1 LGDINAVKIV
11 QDHARELIRLGAAL
25 PFIVAEEERLIF
37 FERAS
42 DCRAVLVLAQYRI
55 RSGQW
60 GPGIE
65 LIIHSEVVRGA
76 AELVRARLSDY
87 IYEASESPAVLG
99 QICAIQDTELLCC
112 FL

>member
-1 LGDINAVKIV
+1 
-11 QDHARELIRLGAAL
+11 
-25 PFIVAEEERLIF
+25 FIVAEEERLIF

-87 IYEASESPAVLG
+87 ITEPPSGPPYSARYVLFRTRNCCAASCDGVTRGNPVKV
-99 QICAIQDTELLCC
+99 
-112 FL
+112 